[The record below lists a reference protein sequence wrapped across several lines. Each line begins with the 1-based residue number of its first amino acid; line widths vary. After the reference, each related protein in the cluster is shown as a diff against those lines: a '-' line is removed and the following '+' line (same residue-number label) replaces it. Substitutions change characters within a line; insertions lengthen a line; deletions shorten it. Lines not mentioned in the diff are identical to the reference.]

1 MLNIMNRFLKY
12 VNICTTS
19 DENSNSFPSSPFQL
33 AFGEALAEECKEI
46 GLKEVSVDNYGYVS
60 AFLPSNTSKQVPSVC
75 FIAHMDTSPDA
86 SGFNIRPIITE
97 NYDGGI
103 IKLKNRE
110 LNPDEFPSLK
120 NYIGD
125 TIISSDGTTLLGA
138 DDKAGIAEIITAMEY
153 IIKNNI
159 VHGDIRILFTPDEE
173 IGKGV
178 DYLDVNNLK
187 ADFGFTID
195 GGELGEL
202 EYENFNASSAEIT
215 IKGKSVHPGT
225 AKGVMQNAA
234 LIAAEF
240 VSLMPDETPANT
252 EGYEG
257 FYHLSGINGGVSE
270 AKLYYIIRDF
280 DNEGFNAR
288 NEKIKSVTDIINS
301 KYGNIASCEIR
312 EQYRNMREI
321 IEKNMDIIKLA
332 EKSMMD
338 CGIVPKIQPIR
349 GGTDGARLSFMGL
362 PCPNIFAGGHNFH
375 GPYEFIPL
383 NSMIKACELIV
394 KISENITNAD

>member
-178 DYLDVNNLK
+178 DYLDVNSLK
-187 ADFGFTID
+187 SDFGFTID

-202 EYENFNASSAEIT
+202 EFENFNASSAEIT

>member
-159 VHGDIRILFTPDEE
+159 IHGDIRILFTPDEE

-178 DYLDVNNLK
+178 DYLDINSLK
-187 ADFGFTID
+187 SDFGFTID

-215 IKGKSVHPGT
+215 IRGKSVHPGT

-288 NEKIKSVTDIINS
+288 NKKIKSVTDIINS

-332 EKSMMD
+332 EKSMRD